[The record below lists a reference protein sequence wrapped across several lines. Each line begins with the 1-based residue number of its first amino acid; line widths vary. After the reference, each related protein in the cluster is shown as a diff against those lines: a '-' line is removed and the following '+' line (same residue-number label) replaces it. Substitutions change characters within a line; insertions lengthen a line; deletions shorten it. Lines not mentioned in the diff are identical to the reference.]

1 MSEPK
6 SLGFHAAQLRAKFGT
21 TPTGEIL
28 QQPTEIEAPVSDKM
42 RAYVARVFAER
53 PQAPPPSPSF
63 VQNESFDDARQRFG
77 KLWKENLARVRLV
90 KNKPDYQVNYNEEQ
104 QEVVR
109 HLIRYFIN
117 DPDCKW
123 PLHKGLFVSG
133 PPGTGKT
140 ELMRVIAEFA
150 KDGPKAFVFTNF
162 ENEMTRAREND
173 DYAVT
178 AALSGQNRA
187 LDECGYGDPI
197 LKRYGNVE
205 NVLESVLYQRAQ
217 RHERFGQFTHVIS
230 NLSPSDFKKVVDERI
245 SDRARAMFTPVLFT
259 GNSQRQ

>member
-28 QQPTEIEAPVSDKM
+28 QQPTEIETPISDKM

-53 PQAPPPSPSF
+53 PQVPPPSPVF
-63 VQNESFDDARQRFG
+63 LQTESFDDAKKRFG
-77 KLWKENLARVRLV
+77 QLWKENLARVRRV
-90 KNKPDYQVNYNEEQ
+90 KNNPAYQVEYSEDQ
-104 QEVVR
+104 QETIR

-117 DPDCKW
+117 DPECKW
-123 PLHKGLFVSG
+123 ELHKGLFISG

-140 ELMRVIAEFA
+140 ELLKVFSEFV
-150 KDGPKAFVFTNF
+150 KDHPKSFVFTNF

-173 DYAVT
+173 DYAIT
-178 AALSGQNRA
+178 AALSGQNRV

-217 RHERFGQFTHVIS
+217 RHERFGQFTHVIT
-230 NLSPSDFKKVVDERI
+230 NLSPADFRKVVDERI
-245 SDRARAMFTPVLFT
+245 SDRARAMFTPILFS